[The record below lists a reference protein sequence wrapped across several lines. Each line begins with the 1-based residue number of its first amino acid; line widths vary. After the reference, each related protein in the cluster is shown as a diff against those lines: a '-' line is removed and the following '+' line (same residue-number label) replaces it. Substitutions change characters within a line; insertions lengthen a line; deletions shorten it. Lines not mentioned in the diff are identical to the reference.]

1 MAGRRLAAK
10 VGWGLGLILLFLLMR
25 ASPLSGQALSGR
37 WEIGAELFPQT
48 TSYEATA
55 FEFKPYSQLD
65 LSLDFEGLGLD
76 GTLFF
81 SNLGLEMVWLGWEA
95 TFPSSGK
102 VAKAAMKRTLA
113 QNDWVKVLRSFP
125 SPVRPG
131 EAFAVVIIIE
141 ALQSIPPGTEI
152 TVIEELPPGWA
163 LEPSAPPGV
172 RVTKEAQQWTI
183 TLTGPG
189 TREEI
194 RYIGYVPSEAQAGSY
209 PLSGTV
215 RSSLFPD
222 LAFNDTIE
230 VILQAI
236 PMIPAKTKLGQ
247 DLIFIDGTD
256 LAFQMMLFA
265 ASVSLDSQLKLT
277 NYLSL
282 YNVGTAQTPSF
293 VSRDTFIIEG
303 ETPGRLKTR
312 LALRFSSE
320 TPLVFDSG
328 SLQISGLTIQGL
340 SLRST
345 TSFDG
350 AGLERIALE
359 LDYPTTLFG
368 LPLALKAG
376 ITYNAGLEMELDY
389 FNIQLSSRFD
399 GLLRFYDYY
408 DWLKYDA
415 DDDGIEEAHFE
426 LKRRRMDLQFS
437 LDKLEIRS
445 TSTFEPIL
453 EDIDSD
459 GANEKL
465 AALHFARQELRL
477 SRALKEFT
485 LIGSFIW
492 TAKEAVGAPLEPAYL
507 RFYLLFTRSSL
518 RLSGT
523 MALNLKTQGFTA
535 TAEAAVSF

>member
-10 VGWGLGLILLFLLMR
+10 VGWGLGLIILFLLMR

-55 FEFKPYSQLD
+55 FEFELYSQLD
-65 LSLDFEGLGLD
+65 LGLDFEGLGLD

-81 SNLGLEMVWLGWEA
+81 SNLGLEIVWLGWEA
-95 TFPSSGK
+95 TFPSVK

-141 ALQSIPPGTEI
+141 ALQPIPPGTEI

-163 LEPSAPPGV
+163 IEPSAPPGV
-172 RVTKEAQQWTI
+172 RVTKETQQWTI
-183 TLTGPG
+183 ILTEPG

-209 PLSGTV
+209 TLSGTV

-230 VILQAI
+230 VILQAT
-236 PMIPAKTKLGQ
+236 PIPAKTKLGQ

-320 TPLVFDSG
+320 TPLGFDSG

-345 TSFDG
+345 TSFAE
-350 AGLERIALE
+350 AGLERITLE
-359 LDYPTTLFG
+359 LDYPTMLFG

-389 FNIQLSSRFD
+389 FNIQLNSRFD
-399 GLLRFYDYY
+399 GLLRLYDYY
-408 DWLKYDA
+408 DWLEYDA
-415 DDDGIEEAHFE
+415 DDDGTEEAHFE
-426 LKRRRMDLQFS
+426 LERRRLYLQFS

-453 EDIDSD
+453 EDIDGD
-459 GANEKL
+459 GADEKL
-465 AALHFARQELRL
+465 TALHFARQELRL
-477 SRALKEFT
+477 RRALKEGA

-492 TAKEAVGAPLEPAYL
+492 TAEEARGAPLELAYL